1 MSPRRSSRARTTQPP
16 PSVTGA
22 PSIASSSNSSS
33 RGERASRTTH
43 KQSSPQKS
51 STPHSLS
58 SEEIDEPLRRGSQAD
73 AHQTRRRTRGQDN
86 DDDETAKL
94 DDELDDDI
102 AEEDEVTRCLCG
114 MQEYPG
120 PPSDAGKSKDGQ
132 LSIGD
137 ADLLGE
143 ESGGLFIQCDV
154 CKVWQHGG
162 CVGIMD
168 EASSPENYFCEECRP
183 DLHKV
188 MTSSKGYV
196 ISLSDRHELAA
207 LGLGDNTLCAN
218 ASQRWR
224 QDAQFR
230 RLRLLH
236 QTTLLTHSFLQA
248 KILALPPRL
257 RSIP

>member
-22 PSIASSSNSSS
+22 PSIASSSASSS
-33 RGERASRTTH
+33 RGERASRTNH

-58 SEEIDEPLRRGSQAD
+58 SEEIDEPLRGSQVEPP
-73 AHQTRRRTRGQDN
+73 QTRRRTRGHDN
-86 DDDETAKL
+86 DDEEPAKL
-94 DDELDDDI
+94 DDEMDDEI

-120 PPSDAGKSKDGQ
+120 PPSDAGRSKDGQ
-132 LSIGD
+132 LSALGD
-137 ADLLGE
+137 SDIPGE
-143 ESGGLFIQCDV
+143 DAGGLFIQCDI

-168 EASSPENYFCEECRP
+168 EASSPDEYFCEECRK

-188 MTSSKGYV
+188 MTSSKGCV
-196 ISLSDRHELAA
+196 IFIFVPSA
-207 LGLGDNTLCAN
+207 
-218 ASQRWR
+218 
-224 QDAQFR
+224 
-230 RLRLLH
+230 
-236 QTTLLTHSFLQA
+236 
-248 KILALPPRL
+248 I
-257 RSIP
+257 